1 MRHGFR
7 QGELSRR
14 ARHHVLAL
22 TATKRIYSPL
32 PLVEIALSVHPMFD
46 TVDQLLIVTWVLLK
60 YA

>member
-1 MRHGFR
+1 M
-7 QGELSRR
+7 
-14 ARHHVLAL
+14 LAL